1 MEVRMELQVLP
12 PTVEDGEEAN
22 LGSKPLRVGS
32 YFEQSVGGCAEQQTV
47 DDLLIVEREPGQL
60 MWQREDHVEVAD
72 RKTFL
77 RPFGEPQVPRMG
89 EALRAMPR
97 PARVIRD
104 VGAIAASGT
113 TVDVTAE
120 RSRAAMLDGVK
131 DSQMLIGQPR
141 TVVLDEGF
149 PVLSNDIRHLERWLI
164 HDRFC
169 SFRERFTL
177 SGLETSI

>member
-1 MEVRMELQVLP
+1 MNVRMELQVLP
-12 PTVEDGEEAN
+12 PTVQDAEEAD
-22 LGSKPLRVGS
+22 LGPQPLRVGS

-47 DDLLIVEREPGQL
+47 DDLLIVQREPGQL
-60 MWQREDHVEVAD
+60 MRQREDHVEVAD

-77 RPFGEPQVPRMG
+77 RPFGEPQVARMG

-113 TVDVTAE
+113 TVDVTAQ
-120 RSRAAMLDGVK
+120 RSRPAMLDGVK
-131 DSQMLIGQPR
+131 DSQMLVGQPR

-149 PVLSNDIRHLERWLI
+149 PVLSNDIRHLEGWRI
-164 HDRFC
+164 HDRF
-169 SFRERFTL
+169 
-177 SGLETSI
+177 